1 MAVKMRLARR
11 GRKKAP
17 YYHVVI
23 ADARAPRDGK
33 FIEKIGSYNPLT
45 VPASIELD
53 TEKAYDWL
61 VKGAQPTDTVN
72 AILKFKGVLYRKHL
86 QRGVKKG
93 ALTQEQADAK
103 LMEFVNAKEAK
114 IQARRDKTA
123 QEKLDFY
130 ARLSGVAGPAKV
142 EAADEADQEAF
153 RENAGGEEE

>member
-11 GRKKAP
+11 GRKKSP

-45 VPASIELD
+45 VPATIDLD

-61 VKGAQPTDTVN
+61 IKGAQPSDTVN
-72 AILKFKGVLYRKHL
+72 AILKFKGVLYKKHL

-103 LMEFVNAKEAK
+103 LAEFVNAKEAK
-114 IQARRDKTA
+114 IQARKDKTA

-130 ARLSGVAGPAKV
+130 TRLSGVAGPAKV
-142 EAADEADQEAF
+142 EAASKADQEAF
-153 RENAGGEEE
+153 RENAGEEE